1 MKDQRD
7 ENIKLETR
15 NIDLIRESNGQR
27 NRINE
32 LTDENNQIYE
42 DLRNNKISHI
52 KLITYLAN
60 GVNSKDEKKSKTFIR
75 IATDLN
81 DKRIIKYNEDKGV
94 LNPSKIINEGEVLQ
108 ALKHIN
114 EENEKAPEEFY
125 KVSDKDYN
133 IN

>member
-15 NIDLIRESNGQR
+15 NIELIRESNRQR
-27 NRINE
+27 SRINE

-81 DKRIIKYNEDKGV
+81 DKRIIKYNEDKVV
-94 LNPSKIINEGEVLQ
+94 LNPPKIINEGEVLQ

-125 KVSDKDYN
+125 KVSDKNYN